1 MAEQDTIFSSSI
13 KYSGLFSFA
22 SFYKFCYDWL
32 SEEAGLD
39 MSEGKYVE
47 KISGDSK
54 NIDIGWSGGKAL
66 SDYFKFQMSV
76 GFSVSGLKDVEVAQ
90 NGAKIKTNSGG
101 IKVSVKGVLIR
112 DYQGKFEMSAFNKF
126 LRSIYEKWVI
136 TSRIDEME
144 GKIAGA
150 CDEFMAQTKAYLDLE
165 GKR

>member
-54 NIDIGWSGGKAL
+54 SKEIINLL
-66 SDYFKFQMSV
+66 SNMLDKFCICH
-76 GFSVSGLKDVEVAQ
+76 
-90 NGAKIKTNSGG
+90 KICTYSKEKYGTFY
-101 IKVSVKGVLIR
+101 K
-112 DYQGKFEMSAFNKF
+112 
-126 LRSIYEKWVI
+126 IY
-136 TSRIDEME
+136 
-144 GKIAGA
+144 
-150 CDEFMAQTKAYLDLE
+150 LN
-165 GKR
+165 